1 MPESYIWF
9 WPRAVSA
16 VGGAPFHV
24 RSPCRE
30 KITAPWTVSEWE
42 GENCE
47 ARTRRKSGV
56 SMVMVGISRNEGKY
70 VYLILHTRKF
80 PDSCRVSQYDQ
91 IPKTTFRFRIIGAIR
106 SPDTAEKH
114 LTEDFYYPDRRRL
127 LAGKLPSRLGRFL

>member
-1 MPESYIWF
+1 
-9 WPRAVSA
+9 
-16 VGGAPFHV
+16 
-24 RSPCRE
+24 
-30 KITAPWTVSEWE
+30 
-42 GENCE
+42 
-47 ARTRRKSGV
+47 
-56 SMVMVGISRNEGKY
+56 MVGIGRNEGRY

-91 IPKTTFRFRIIGAIR
+91 IPIILKRKVVFGAVR